1 MLARASLIFLLTLG
15 VIIDGPFAR
24 ATDAIS
30 LTPSASSVAPGQTVD
45 LTAAM
50 PVVAAGSTT
59 QTLTQV
65 IDPTKVKLT
74 SASDITY
81 PAGWTLSYSTDGTS
95 FSSTAPTT
103 TAGWAAVRAVR
114 ATGDLVSSG
123 SSNGFQVASRTA
135 TGTASTPAP
144 PAITT
149 SGTGDGFEAFFD
161 PGRTRVFNIFHNQ
174 PQGLSGQLDCYV
186 LATDTRCSG
195 FPMNFSSNATP
206 KNAIGRVVGNRI
218 WSPGYRGSTQP
229 SEFGFHCIDIS
240 AVLASGG
247 SPASCSTPFV
257 SLASATNWGYSSY
270 LATGVGT
277 SGRTDETKLWSVV
290 GSTGNLVCLDTNTRQ
305 ACTGMPTGG
314 WSTGLALAAWGT
326 AGADIELWDN
336 RIYIRGSINSNATS
350 PGVACRQATNPNLTC
365 DGWSSPAAMVA
376 NNNLVGKLFPLP
388 NSAGQTEKMCLGPDG
403 RQNVMSTT
411 ATVMLQPS
419 STAISCWD
427 SSGAKTNGPAGL
439 SALMTGL
446 WSTETSLGYQINY
459 SVIGTRIA
467 WANGVNTTL
476 TPSTETPGIACWDT
490 ALDGPCT
497 TANLGT
503 TTTANGSI
511 NYSAATGFSG
521 TGAKNYTAVLDPIAP
536 NCLWVTQHDA
546 PRIFLLNVVD
556 GTSNC
561 SAGAPT
567 KASFSG
573 SAIVPRMACNSNQD
587 AIRQWESFTLK
598 TAGTGTF
605 TSATL
610 TVKNSSGVAISGWT
624 DRAVSLNTPLDLSGL
639 SPGSTGLTPSFEVA
653 FGGIS
658 GSITTASAE
667 VKVVGDSPELCTRV
681 TAAYVCPTG
690 SGPIGSLP
698 NAVAAVSANGSSV
711 LGGATTTLPQVD
723 QSITVTAPALS
734 TCTSSIT
741 GRAGDGGGGSSGTA
755 ISGVTVSLL
764 DSSGNPVLVNG
775 NPVTTTTASDG
786 TYAFAGLL
794 PNSYK
799 VKFGNSQIAEVQS
812 TTITSGGSGTTSR
825 LPATS
830 CTAGTSTL
838 VENPAG
844 DGLLNQITGASVLN
858 RSTPG
863 NLVVNGDFTSSPVTS
878 GGSAVAIQSGQVD
891 MRAAGR
897 DDHRLPGWSFSG
909 GGPNTYARWQNWGAS
924 TPDGASAGNF
934 YFGNSWWLATP
945 SFNSATAFSPGG
957 VTQNSYVFRQDSSGN
972 YGMTD
977 ANPVQISQT
986 LSTDIGRTYRLQF
999 WQASEPFGNNPGI
1012 AAFELT
1018 GYTRTYFKVNKTVP
1032 TWTRY
1037 TFDFVA
1043 TSSSTTLSF
1052 KNWGHVGAVNSVG
1065 ANPDSTD
1072 ELRLDDVIV
1081 SRCGN
1086 ADAEVNSGT
1095 TTISAGTGAVV
1106 NALYTIP
1113 ATAAADTP
1121 AAGTQ
1126 GSAQTIN
1133 VLSNDSAASGATLT
1147 ASTVRFCGLS
1157 PAQTPPSCSQTT
1169 LTTADGSYSINTST
1183 GVVTFTPNAS
1193 FTGTATQ
1200 PPTYQVTD
1208 SASNVIS
1215 STVTPSVIAR
1225 PALTADTSSGAWD
1238 QNQTISP
1245 LANDVAGN
1253 GASLVANSVKLC
1265 ASGDTAP
1272 NCTLISRT
1280 ITGQGTYTV
1289 NSDGTI
1295 TFDPLPGFTGTAT
1308 PVTYS
1313 VTDSVGQKSSTTITP
1328 SVSAPGSPVA
1338 NPQTKLVSP
1347 TGTTAFT
1354 TITGSNGLATGT
1366 QLSPSQTFLCN
1377 VAPNAQTPPN
1387 CNATTVTT
1395 TDGTWVL
1402 SQITGVATYQPNAGT
1417 PTGTKTA
1424 ITYQVSDPAGQ
1435 SASALLT
1442 PVIPPAP
1449 MANPDSS
1456 SGQQA
1461 SPQVISLIGNDQP
1474 GMPSSPIDV
1483 SSVKFCVGNQV
1494 APNCSAT
1501 SLTVGDQGTYAID
1514 SLGIVTFTPVASF
1527 TGTATPI
1534 TYQVSDSIGQS
1545 TSSTLSV
1552 YVIPPPAPV
1561 ANRDLGSAAYGQ
1573 AIVFEPWKNDS
1584 GGAKPAGATQADPQV
1599 VPTSIRLCASGQSA
1613 PNCAATTITT
1623 VDGTY
1628 ALDTTTGKVTFTP
1641 ASGFSGTATAP
1652 VTYQISNNWT
1662 GPSGAATTT
1671 AILIPTIAAPG
1682 DPHATNDQSAT
1693 KPETP
1698 VILKPMTND
1707 TAGSFA
1713 LNATTLRLCQ
1723 ETDIAPNCAQLS
1735 VTNAH
1740 GTYVVDPATGGVT
1753 FTPAK
1758 GFKGIAT
1765 IPYVLSDMNARFAHA
1780 NLFITVSSSSS
1791 QPNEQEQESE
1801 NEPGQGQNQPGQ
1813 DQLAKTGTNGA
1824 YALGSLAIISAM
1836 AGTALVASSQRK
1848 QTRA

>member
-1 MLARASLIFLLTLG
+1 MKSRMLARASLIFLLTLG

-74 SASDITY
+74 SASDITF

-135 TGTASTPAP
+135 TGTAQAVAPAS
-144 PAITT
+144 ITS
-149 SGTGDGFEAFFD
+149 SGTGDGFQAFFD
-161 PGRTRVFNIFHNQ
+161 PGHTRVFNIFHHQTAGDQITCNVIST
-174 PQGLSGQLDCYV
+174 GASC
-186 LATDTRCSG
+186 TG
-195 FPMNFSSNATP
+195 FPFNMGIYRTPDHSS
-206 KNAIGRVVGNRI
+206 GRVVGTQI
-218 WSPGYRGSTQP
+218 WVPAYKPDASVSTASTGDSVGFYCINIAEVLSSGASPSM
-229 SEFGFHCIDIS
+229 
-240 AVLASGG
+240 
-247 SPASCSTPFV
+247 CSTPFV
-257 SLASATNWGYSSY
+257 QLDQGAHVNTMTNSDIASVPTVLGNIEFYVIA
-270 LATGVGT
+270 GVGT
-277 SGRTDETKLWSVV
+277 QGSSIETKLWSLI
-290 GSTGNLVCLDTNTRQ
+290 TANGNLVCLDTATK
-305 ACTGMPTGG
+305 APCTGMPVGG
-314 WSTGLALAAWGT
+314 WPTGISKGGFYGFGLASGIQIWG
-326 AGADIELWDN
+326 DRL
-336 RIYIRGSINSNATS
+336 YIRGYTS
-350 PGVACRQATNPNLTC
+350 DQKAQVACKLLSDPALNC
-365 DGWSSPAAMVA
+365 SGWVTPFMQSGNNA
-376 NNNLVGKLFPLP
+376 NRVGQIFTLP
-388 NSAGQTEKMCLGPDG
+388 NSSGQTRAVCLGPDG
-403 RQNVMSTT
+403 RQT
-411 ATVMLQPS
+411 ATFSDPS
-419 STAISCWD
+419 TGALAMVESATAVSCWD
-427 SSGAKTNGPAGL
+427 ENGSRSDGPASL
-439 SALMTGL
+439 SRLV
-446 WSTETSLGYQINY
+446 TSSFKPAPRFLNY
-459 SVIGTRIA
+459 SVQGTRIA
-467 WANGVNTTL
+467 WGNGEWLGGNHN
-476 TPSTETPGIACWDT
+476 SIACWN
-490 ALDGPCT
+490 AVLDGPCT

-503 TTTANGSI
+503 TTTANGSVV
-511 NYSAATGFSG
+511 FSSSGYQGIFTG
-521 TGAKNYTAVLDPIAP
+521 TGAKNYTAVIDPIAP
-536 NCLWVTQHDA
+536 NCLWVTQHDT
-546 PRIFLLNVVD
+546 PRMFLLNVVD

-573 SAIVPRMACNSNQD
+573 SAIVPRMACNSNQN
-587 AIRQWESFTLK
+587 AIRQWDSFTLK

-624 DRAVSLNTPLDLSGL
+624 DRAVSLNTALDLSGL

-681 TAAYVCPTG
+681 TAAYVCPSG
-690 SGPIGSLP
+690 SGPITALA
-698 NAVAAVSANGSSV
+698 NNTATVSANGSSV

-775 NPVTTTTASDG
+775 SPVTTTTASDG
-786 TYAFAGLL
+786 TYSFANVL
-794 PNSYK
+794 PASYK
-799 VKFGNSQIAEVQS
+799 IRFNEP
-812 TTITSGGSGTTSR
+812 GT
-825 LPATS
+825 
-830 CTAGTSTL
+830 
-838 VENPAG
+838 
-844 DGLLNQITGASVLN
+844 QVL
-858 RSTPG
+858 
-863 NLVVNGDFTSSPVTS
+863 
-878 GGSAVAIQSGQVD
+878 A
-891 MRAAGR
+891 
-897 DDHRLPGWSFSG
+897 
-909 GGPNTYARWQNWGAS
+909 
-924 TPDGASAGNF
+924 
-934 YFGNSWWLATP
+934 
-945 SFNSATAFSPGG
+945 
-957 VTQNSYVFRQDSSGN
+957 
-972 YGMTD
+972 
-977 ANPVQISQT
+977 
-986 LSTDIGRTYRLQF
+986 
-999 WQASEPFGNNPGI
+999 
-1012 AAFELT
+1012 
-1018 GYTRTYFKVNKTVP
+1018 
-1032 TWTRY
+1032 
-1037 TFDFVA
+1037 
-1043 TSSSTTLSF
+1043 SSTVVS
-1052 KNWGHVGAVNSVG
+1052 GA
-1065 ANPDSTD
+1065 T
-1072 ELRLDDVIV
+1072 
-1081 SRCGN
+1081 
-1086 ADAEVNSGT
+1086 GT
-1095 TTISAGTGAVV
+1095 TTGSSTVLSAATSATSNVAATIAGTGAVV

-1169 LTTADGSYSINTST
+1169 LTTADGSYSVNTST

-1215 STVTPSVIAR
+1215 ATITPSVIAR
-1225 PALTADTSSGAWD
+1225 PVLTADTSSGAWD

-1272 NCTLISRT
+1272 NCTLTSRT

-1328 SVSAPGSPVA
+1328 SVSAPGAPVA

-1424 ITYQVSDPAGQ
+1424 ITYQVSDPTGQ

-1474 GMPSSPIDV
+1474 GMSSSPIDV

-1501 SLTVGDQGTYAID
+1501 SLTVSGEGTYAID

-1561 ANRDLGSAAYGQ
+1561 ATRDLGSAAYGQ

-1613 PNCAATTITT
+1613 PNCAATAITT

-1682 DPHATNDQSAT
+1682 DPLATNDQSAT

-1698 VILKPMTND
+1698 VILKPITND

-1740 GTYVVDPATGGVT
+1740 GTYVVDPATGAVT

-1780 NLFITVSSSSS
+1780 NLFITVSSDAPTSVTKT
-1791 QPNEQEQESE
+1791 NEKV
-1801 NEPGQGQNQPGQ
+1801 
-1813 DQLAKTGTNGA
+1813 LAKTGTNGA

>member
-1 MLARASLIFLLTLG
+1 MKSRMLARASLIFLLTLG

-24 ATDAIS
+24 ATNAIS

-50 PVVAAGSTT
+50 PVVAVGSTT

-135 TGTASTPAP
+135 TGTAQSIAP
-144 PAITT
+144 SSITI
-149 SGTGDGFEAFFD
+149 SGSGDGFQAFFD
-161 PGRTRVFNIFHNQ
+161 PGRTRVFNVFHHKAT
-174 PQGLSGQLDCYV
+174 GTAGGQLDCHV
-186 LATDTRCSG
+186 IATGTRCTG
-195 FPMNFSSNATP
+195 FPLDMGIFQTPDSSM
-206 KNAIGRVVGNRI
+206 GRVVGTNI
-218 WSPGYRGSTQP
+218 WVPAFKPDTTSPNVASSADAVGY
-229 SEFGFHCIDIS
+229 FCIDI
-240 AVLASGG
+240 AGVLSSGA
-247 SPASCSTPFV
+247 SPAMCSTPFIEMARGA
-257 SLASATNWGYSSY
+257 SLNVFTSTTDLYASRSLSSNNLIGRY
-270 LATGVGT
+270 EFYTLTGVEPYG
-277 SGRTDETKLWSVV
+277 SSSETRIWS
-290 GSTGNLVCLDTNTRQ
+290 SIAANGNLVCLDTGTK
-305 ACTGMPTGG
+305 APCAGMPTGG
-314 WSTGLALAAWGT
+314 WPTGLLYGGIIQPPSYFGEG
-326 AGADIELWDN
+326 AGIKIWNN
-336 RIYIRGSINSNATS
+336 RIYVLGYNAS
-350 PGVACRQATNPNLTC
+350 GIAQVICRIGEDPSQLCP
-365 DGWSSPAAMVA
+365 GWST
-376 NNNLVGKLFPLP
+376 LFTASGTLGLTGQLLDLP
-388 NSAGQTEKMCLGPDG
+388 NSQGVVSAVCLGSDG
-403 RQNVMSTT
+403 RASYTT
-411 ATVMLQPS
+411 IDYSPRLVTSNASV
-419 STAISCWD
+419 SCWD
-427 SSGAKTNGPAGL
+427 ANGSKSDGPASLSRLITATAYPGTRYL
-439 SALMTGL
+439 NFSTLGTRVAWGNGWWTVNRFSAIGCWDSAL
-446 WSTETSLGYQINY
+446 N
-459 SVIGTRIA
+459 
-467 WANGVNTTL
+467 
-476 TPSTETPGIACWDT
+476 
-490 ALDGPCT
+490 GPCT
-497 TANLGT
+497 TANLSE
-503 TTTANGSI
+503 TTTANG
-511 NYSAATGFSG
+511 NVFYSTATGFSG
-521 TGAKNYTAVLDPIAP
+521 PGARNYTAVIDPIAP
-536 NCLWVTQHDA
+536 NCLWITQDAA

-567 KASFSG
+567 AASFSG

-624 DRAVSLNTPLDLSGL
+624 DRAVSLNTALDLSGL

-690 SGPIGSLP
+690 SGPITALA
-698 NAVAAVSANGSSV
+698 NDTATVSANGSSD
-711 LGGATTTLPQVD
+711 LGGTTTTLPQVD

-764 DSSGNPVLVNG
+764 DSSGNPVRVNG
-775 NPVTTTTASDG
+775 SPVTTTTASDG
-786 TYAFAGLL
+786 TYSFANVL
-794 PNSYK
+794 PASYK
-799 VKFGNSQIAEVQS
+799 IQFNEP
-812 TTITSGGSGTTSR
+812 GT
-825 LPATS
+825 
-830 CTAGTSTL
+830 
-838 VENPAG
+838 
-844 DGLLNQITGASVLN
+844 QVL
-858 RSTPG
+858 
-863 NLVVNGDFTSSPVTS
+863 
-878 GGSAVAIQSGQVD
+878 A
-891 MRAAGR
+891 
-897 DDHRLPGWSFSG
+897 
-909 GGPNTYARWQNWGAS
+909 
-924 TPDGASAGNF
+924 
-934 YFGNSWWLATP
+934 
-945 SFNSATAFSPGG
+945 
-957 VTQNSYVFRQDSSGN
+957 
-972 YGMTD
+972 
-977 ANPVQISQT
+977 
-986 LSTDIGRTYRLQF
+986 
-999 WQASEPFGNNPGI
+999 
-1012 AAFELT
+1012 
-1018 GYTRTYFKVNKTVP
+1018 
-1032 TWTRY
+1032 
-1037 TFDFVA
+1037 
-1043 TSSSTTLSF
+1043 SSTVVS
-1052 KNWGHVGAVNSVG
+1052 GA
-1065 ANPDSTD
+1065 
-1072 ELRLDDVIV
+1072 
-1081 SRCGN
+1081 
-1086 ADAEVNSGT
+1086 SGT
-1095 TTISAGTGAVV
+1095 TTGTSTVLSAATSATSNVAATIAGTGAVV

-1113 ATAAADTP
+1113 AAAAADTP
-1121 AAGTQ
+1121 AAGAQ

-1169 LTTADGSYSINTST
+1169 LTTADGSYSVNTST

-1215 STVTPSVIAR
+1215 ATITPSVIAR
-1225 PALTADTSSGAWD
+1225 PVLTPDTSSGAWD

-1253 GASLVANSVKLC
+1253 GASLAANSVKLC
-1265 ASGDTAP
+1265 ASGESSP
-1272 NCTLISRT
+1272 NCTATSLT
-1280 ITGQGTYTV
+1280 IAGQGTYTV

-1308 PVTYS
+1308 PVTYT

-1328 SVSAPGSPVA
+1328 SVSAPGAPVA

-1435 SASALLT
+1435 STSALLT

-1449 MANPDSS
+1449 TANPDSS

-1461 SPQVISLIGNDQP
+1461 SAQVISLIGNDQP

-1501 SLTVGDQGTYAID
+1501 SLTVSGQGTYAID

-1561 ANRDLGSAAYGQ
+1561 ATRDLGSAAYGQ

-1682 DPHATNDQSAT
+1682 DPLATNDQSAT

-1698 VILKPMTND
+1698 VILKPITND

-1758 GFKGIAT
+1758 GFKGLAT
-1765 IPYVLSDMNARFAHA
+1765 IPYALSDMNARFAHA
-1780 NLFITVSSSSS
+1780 NLFITVSSDAPTSVTKT
-1791 QPNEQEQESE
+1791 NEKV
-1801 NEPGQGQNQPGQ
+1801 
-1813 DQLAKTGTNGA
+1813 LAKTGTNGA
-1824 YALGSLAIISAM
+1824 YALGSLAIISAI